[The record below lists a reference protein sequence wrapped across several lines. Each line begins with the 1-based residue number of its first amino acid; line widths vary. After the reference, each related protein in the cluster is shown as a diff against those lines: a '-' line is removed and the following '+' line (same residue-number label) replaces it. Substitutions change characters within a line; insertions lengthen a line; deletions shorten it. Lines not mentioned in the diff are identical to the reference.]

1 MAVELGVEQFNE
13 LMEVADA
20 LSGLEL
26 DLEMLGLLVAVG
38 IEVQAPEV
46 LHDIVDGL
54 SLVGALHE
62 GTAAV
67 DIVFDVVESEV
78 VSLRKGSMLDGCI
91 DGNPSTA

>member
-1 MAVELGVEQFNE
+1 MAVEQGVEQFNE

-20 LSGLEL
+20 LSVLEF
-26 DLEMLGLLVAVG
+26 DLEMWDLLVAVG
-38 IEVQAPEV
+38 TEV

-54 SLVGALHE
+54 SLVGAPNE